1 MTVFLT
7 NFCTENSLPITPLMK
22 GPDNEDDVGPLDC
35 PDGLTNITTLIKRS
49 GPLLPRQIVPK
60 FVYFV
65 DLKEL
70 RI

>member
-1 MTVFLT
+1 MTGFLT
-7 NFCTENSLPITPLMK
+7 NFCAENSLPITPLMK
-22 GPDNEDDVGPLDC
+22 SPDNEDDVE
-35 PDGLTNITTLIKRS
+35 
-49 GPLLPRQIVPK
+49 PK